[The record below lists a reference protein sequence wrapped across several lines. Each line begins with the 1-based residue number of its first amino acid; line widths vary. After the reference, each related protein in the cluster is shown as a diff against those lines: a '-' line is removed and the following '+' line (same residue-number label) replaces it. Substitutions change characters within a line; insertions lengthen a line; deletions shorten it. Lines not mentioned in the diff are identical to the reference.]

1 MRDTDMA
8 DRQRNDRRV
17 DGQPA
22 TVAVLDVGK
31 TNVKLNAVTASGAI
45 LETLSV
51 PNPVLQ
57 DGPWRHHDLDA
68 LSDWVF
74 GTLAGLAR
82 RHPLVTFVSAGHGS
96 GGVLAGPDP
105 DDGDGTALPM
115 IDYEQPLPDD
125 IRRRYAVLSGSFFD
139 RGSAMMHGATHH
151 ARQMFW
157 MQQADPQGFSRA
169 RWFLGVPQY
178 WAWRL
183 SGVAVSEATV
193 LGAQSH
199 LWNVAERHWSP
210 IVGAQGWQNL
220 LPPFAKAW
228 ETVGTI
234 RPVLAK
240 RYGLPPHM
248 QVLAGIHDSSA
259 NFYRYPAAGF
269 DDAAVVST
277 GTWIVALSGKTPLDR
292 LDEHRGMTCNSDV
305 DGNPVGGALTMGGRE
320 FSHVSGRDDAHL
332 NADAA
337 LVSRMIGQGT
347 MALPSFGDDDGL
359 FPGSAGKG
367 QITGPQPADA
377 AERKALAVLY
387 TALLTVECLDALG
400 SSGRVILD
408 GSFLRDPLYA
418 ALVAALRPQG
428 DTVSNLDTYG
438 VASGTALLA
447 SHGTRSARA
456 AIALEKPPVFN
467 HPAAELTAYARRWQA
482 TARQATN
489 FNVLYERSSP

>member
-1 MRDTDMA
+1 MDMA
-8 DRQRNDRRV
+8 DGQWNDRRD
-17 DGQPA
+17 DGQAA

-45 LETLSV
+45 LETLSI
-51 PNPVLQ
+51 PNPVLN
-57 DGPWRHHDLDA
+57 DGPWRHHDLQT
-68 LSDWVF
+68 LGGWVF
-74 GTLAGLAR
+74 DTLAGLTK
-82 RHPLVTFVSAGHGS
+82 RHPVSTFVSSGHGS
-96 GGVLAGPDP
+96 GGVLVGPDP
-105 DDGDGTALPM
+105 DAGDGTALPM

-125 IRRRYAVLSGSFFD
+125 VRRQYAPLSGSFFD

-157 MQQADPQGFSRA
+157 MQQAQPEGFSQA

-210 IVGAQGWQNL
+210 IVQSQGWRNL
-220 LPPFAKAW
+220 LPPFARAW
-228 ETVGTI
+228 EAIGTI
-234 RPVLAK
+234 RPVLAG
-240 RYGLPPHM
+240 RYGLPPGIK
-248 QVLAGIHDSSA
+248 VLAGIHDSSA
-259 NFYRYPAAGF
+259 NFYRYQAAGF
-269 DDAAVVST
+269 DEATVVST
-277 GTWIVALSGKTPLDR
+277 GTWIVALSGKTPLAR

-320 FSHVSGRDDAHL
+320 FSHVAGDGDHL

-337 LVSRMIGQGT
+337 IVSRMIAQGT

-367 QITGPQPADA
+367 HIAGPQPADA

-418 ALVAALRPQG
+418 GLVAALRPKG

-447 SHGTRSARA
+447 SHGTRPARA
-456 AIALEKPPVFN
+456 AIALEKPPVFD
-467 HPAAELTAYARRWQA
+467 HPSADLAAYARRWRVLAAQA
-482 TARQATN
+482 TQSNR
-489 FNVLYERSSP
+489 LYERSSP

>member
-1 MRDTDMA
+1 MA
-8 DRQRNDRRV
+8 GGQRIDRID

-57 DGPWRHHDLDA
+57 DGPWQHHDLQR
-68 LSDWVF
+68 LGDWVF
-74 GTLAGLAR
+74 DNLAGLAK
-82 RHPLVTFVSAGHGS
+82 RHPLSTFVSSGHGS
-96 GGVLAGPDP
+96 GGVLVGSDP

-115 IDYEQPLPDD
+115 IDYEQVLPDD
-125 IRRRYAVLSGSFFD
+125 IRIRYTPLAGSFLD
-139 RGSAMMHGATHH
+139 RGSAMMHGATHQ

-157 MQQADPQGFSRA
+157 MQQTQPEAFSRA

-183 SGVAVSEATV
+183 SGVAVSEATI

-199 LWNVAERHWSP
+199 LWNVAEKRWSP
-210 IVGAQGWQNL
+210 IVRSEGWSNL

-228 ETVGTI
+228 EAVGTI
-234 RPVLAK
+234 RPALAE
-240 RYGLPPHM
+240 RYGLPANM
-248 QVLAGIHDSSA
+248 KVLAGIHDSSA
-259 NFYRYPAAGF
+259 NFYRYQAAGF
-269 DDAAVVST
+269 DEATVVST
-277 GTWIVALSGKTPLDR
+277 GTWIVALSSKTPLDR

-305 DGNPVGGALTMGGRE
+305 HGRPVGGALTMGGRE
-320 FSHVSGRDDAHL
+320 FTHVAGRDDAHF

-337 LVSRMIGQGT
+337 LVGRMIGQGT

-367 QITGPQPADA
+367 HVADPQPVNA

-400 SSGRVILD
+400 SAGRVILD

-428 DTVSNLDTYG
+428 DTVANLDAYG

-447 SHGTRSARA
+447 SHGTRLARA
-456 AIALEKPPVFN
+456 AIALEKPPIFQ
-467 HPAAELTAYARRWQA
+467 HSTAELAAYAHRWQA
-482 TARQATN
+482 AAGQSSTMN
-489 FNVLYERSSP
+489 FKALQERSIS

>member
-1 MRDTDMA
+1 MA
-8 DRQRNDRRV
+8 DGLRNDRR
-17 DGQPA
+17 DGLQPA

-31 TNVKLNAVTASGAI
+31 TNVKLNAVTASGTI
-45 LETLSV
+45 LETLSI
-51 PNPVLQ
+51 PNPVLP

-68 LSDWVF
+68 LGDWVF
-74 GTLAGLAR
+74 DNLAGLAK
-82 RHPLVTFVSAGHGS
+82 RHPLTTFVSSGHGS
-96 GGVLAGPDP
+96 GGVLVGPDP
-105 DDGDGTALPM
+105 DAGDGTALPM

-125 IRRRYAVLSGSFFD
+125 IRMRYSALSGSFFD
-139 RGSAMMHGATHH
+139 KGSAMMHGATHH

-157 MQQADPQGFSRA
+157 MQQAEPQGFSRA

-199 LWNVAERHWSP
+199 LWNVVERRWSP
-210 IVGAQGWQNL
+210 IVHSQRWRDL

-228 ETVGTI
+228 ATVGTI
-234 RPVLAK
+234 RPVLSD
-240 RYGLPPHM
+240 RYGLPAGIK
-248 QVLAGIHDSSA
+248 VLAGIHDSSA
-259 NFYRYPAAGF
+259 NFYRYQAAGF
-269 DDAAVVST
+269 DEATVVST

-292 LDEHRGMTCNSDV
+292 LNEHRGMTCNSDV
-305 DGNPVGGALTMGGRE
+305 NGNPIGGILTMGGRE
-320 FSHVSGRDDAHL
+320 FTHVAGDDDHL

-337 LVSRMIGQGT
+337 LVSLMITQGT

-359 FPGSAGKG
+359 FPGRAGEG
-367 QITGPQPADA
+367 HIAGPPPADA
-377 AERKALAVLY
+377 AGRKALAVLY

-400 SSGRVILD
+400 SGGRVILD

-418 ALVAALRPQG
+418 GLVAALRPQG

-456 AIALEKPPVFN
+456 AIALEKPPVFQ
-467 HPAAELTAYARRWQA
+467 HPSADLAAYTRHWRDKASQA
-482 TARQATN
+482 TYFSTI
-489 FNVLYERSSP
+489 YERSSQ

>member
-1 MRDTDMA
+1 MA
-8 DRQRNDRRV
+8 DGQWNDRR
-17 DGQPA
+17 DEEQPA

-51 PNPVLQ
+51 PNPVLE

-68 LSDWVF
+68 LGDWVF
-74 GTLAGLAR
+74 DNLAGLTK
-82 RHPLVTFVSAGHGS
+82 RHPLSTFGSSGHGS
-96 GGVLAGPDP
+96 GGVLVGPDP
-105 DDGDGTALPM
+105 DAGDGTVLPM
-115 IDYEQPLPDD
+115 IDYEQALPDD
-125 IRRRYAVLSGSFFD
+125 IGMLYSAVSGSFFD

-157 MQQADPQGFSRA
+157 MQQAQPDAFSRA

-183 SGVAVSEATV
+183 SGAAVSEATV

-210 IVGAQGWQNL
+210 IVGSQGWQNL

-234 RPVLAK
+234 RPVLVQ
-240 RYGLPPHM
+240 RYGLPSDV

-259 NFYRYPAAGF
+259 NFYRYQAAGF
-269 DDAAVVST
+269 DDATVVST
-277 GTWIVALSGKTPLDR
+277 GTWIVTLSGTTPLDR
-292 LDEHRGMTCNSDV
+292 LDEQRGMTCNSDV
-305 DGNPVGGALTMGGRE
+305 NGMPVGGALTMGGRE
-320 FSHVSGRDDAHL
+320 FTHVAGRDDDHL
-332 NADAA
+332 NADAK
-337 LVSRMIGQGT
+337 LVSRMIARGT

-367 QITGPQPADA
+367 HIAGPRPADT

-400 SSGRVILD
+400 STGRVILD

-418 ALVAALRPQG
+418 GLVAALRPQG

-447 SHGTRSARA
+447 SHGTRPARA
-456 AIALEKPPVFN
+456 AIALEKPPVFD
-467 HPAAELTAYARRWQA
+467 HSPVELTAYARRWQA
-482 TARQATN
+482 MAQQATH
-489 FNVLYERSSP
+489 FSTLYERSAQ